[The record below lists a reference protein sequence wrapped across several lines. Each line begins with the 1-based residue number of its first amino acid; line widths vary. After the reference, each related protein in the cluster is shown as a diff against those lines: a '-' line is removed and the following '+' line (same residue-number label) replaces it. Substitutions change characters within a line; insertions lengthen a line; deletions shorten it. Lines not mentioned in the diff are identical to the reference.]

1 MKFKK
6 HGMKHE
12 GKESGK
18 KEGREHKMLGY
29 SKMETFEKA
38 MHGKNRGA
46 GFKSYGKSKG
56 GM

>member
-1 MKFKK
+1 MKMKK

-12 GKESGK
+12 GKESKGK
-18 KEGREHKMLGY
+18 ERGEHKRPGY
-29 SKMETFEKA
+29 SKMEGFEKA

>member
-18 KEGREHKMLGY
+18 KEGREHKMSGY

>member
-1 MKFKK
+1 MK

-12 GKESGK
+12 GAKKKSKGK
-18 KEGREHKMLGY
+18 GKPKNANH
-29 SKMETFEKA
+29 SKMEAFEKS

-46 GFKSYGKSKG
+46 GFKGYGISKG